1 MADLSVTFSGL
12 RFKNPIIVAS
22 AEPSNSVENIRKCID
37 YGAAAVI
44 TKTIGDVPNMQR
56 LTENSKYAILNDKGA
71 LIRGKVPRSFTF
83 YSRSGYVTEP
93 AQDWTAYLTETQA
106 YAAAN
111 GAHIIGNIAS
121 NSVRGWCELARMVES
136 CGVPMLEVNFQHPH
150 PTDLDTTGAEG
161 IWIAQDPGVT
171 AEVTRRIV
179 EAVDIPVM
187 VKLTP
192 ESNRITEIARAALDA
207 GAVSVAV
214 SSRFVGFAIDIETG
228 EPWIGGPAGV
238 GGPWVKY
245 ITQRWIHDIYSKLG
259 AEISGSNGIF
269 DARDAVE
276 FIMSG
281 AKVMQVG
288 SVLMLKGTEWLE
300 DVIKGMDRFL
310 DSHGYDSVDAIYGLG
325 SERAFKSPA
334 EALEMEPL
342 YVDIDQEKC
351 RHPSCSI
358 CVKMCFYD
366 ALSIGDGQIVT
377 APDKCI
383 GCELCYNVCPFDAM
397 EMLPQSERA
406 DRVAAE

>member
-12 RFKNPIIVAS
+12 RLKNPIIVAS
-22 AEPSNSVENIRKCID
+22 AEPSNSVKNIRKCID
-37 YGAAAVI
+37 HGAAAVI
-44 TKTIGDVPNMQR
+44 TKTIGDAPNMSR
-56 LTENSKYAILNDKGA
+56 LTENSKYAILNDKGT
-71 LIRGKVPRSFTF
+71 LIRGKVPRSFVF

-93 AQDWTAYLTETQA
+93 AQDWSAYLTETQA
-106 YAAAN
+106 YAARH

-121 NSVRGWCELARMVES
+121 NSVRGWCELARLIER
-136 CGVPMLEVNFQHPH
+136 CGVPMIEANFQHPH
-150 PTDLDTTGAEG
+150 PTDLDTSGAEG
-161 IWIAQDPGVT
+161 IWIAQDPEIT

-192 ESNRITEIARAALDA
+192 ESNRITEIARAALGA
-207 GAVSVAV
+207 GAASVAV
-214 SSRFVGFAIDIETG
+214 SSRFVGFAVDIETG

-281 AKVMQVG
+281 ARVMQVG
-288 SVLMLKGTEWLE
+288 SVLMLKGVEWLD
-300 DVIKGMDRFL
+300 DVIKGMERFL
-310 DSHGYDSVDAIYGLG
+310 DTHGYDSVDAIHGIA
-325 SERAFKSPA
+325 SRRAFRSPA
-334 EALEMEPL
+334 EALEMERL
-342 YVDIDQEKC
+342 FVEIDHEKC
-351 RHPSCSI
+351 RHPTCSI

-366 ALSIGDGQIVT
+366 SLSIGDGRIVT
-377 APDKCI
+377 APDSCI

-397 EMLPQSERA
+397 RMVPQSARHA
-406 DRVAAE
+406 QSAAE